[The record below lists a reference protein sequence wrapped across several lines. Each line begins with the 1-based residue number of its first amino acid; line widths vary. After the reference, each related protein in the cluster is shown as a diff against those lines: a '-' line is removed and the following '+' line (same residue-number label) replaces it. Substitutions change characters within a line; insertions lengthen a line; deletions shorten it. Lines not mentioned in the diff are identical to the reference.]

1 MAASTAAANTTFFMA
16 LAFKKF
22 FLLVLCFRQKQG
34 RKTVPEHDIFVGFVF
49 IVLIY
54 SLLVWRCGGREA
66 CLGLGRFVERC
77 GGIPRFAGRKSAE
90 SLAIACKIACRRRLF
105 RLQDL
110 AAFAVGDYLSSLSP
124 RQSLLRPFGMKK
136 APSRLTV
143 TTSSSSGSGRSISRS
158 PRGQHVGGHFR
169 FRQRRLDFVGQFL
182 ETEAQGGRLPNRRP
196 FSAFRPY
203 SLRWSPE

>member
-16 LAFKKF
+16 LAFEKF

-49 IVLIY
+49 IMLIY

-77 GGIPRFAGRKSAE
+77 GGIPRFAERKSAE
-90 SLAIACKIACRRRLF
+90 SLAIACKSACRRRLF

-110 AAFAVGDYLSSLSP
+110 AAFAVGDYEQLV
-124 RQSLLRPFGMKK
+124 
-136 APSRLTV
+136 A
-143 TTSSSSGSGRSISRS
+143 
-158 PRGQHVGGHFR
+158 
-169 FRQRRLDFVGQFL
+169 
-182 ETEAQGGRLPNRRP
+182 ETELAATVRNEKGAVALDRDDQFVVGKRKVHQPVARG
-196 FSAFRPY
+196 
-203 SLRWSPE
+203 